1 MAKPTAKSFW
11 NVPQD
16 VPPTKMK
23 IHHQFDNMLHFN
35 HKSNVVLRNINA
47 VIRLIFKNTKEQ
59 QAITALRDAGPSH
72 LPKNQIDENRVK
84 EIQKIANTMKV
95 NIPRRFDSKTAIRE
109 FI

>member
-1 MAKPTAKSFW
+1 
-11 NVPQD
+11 
-16 VPPTKMK
+16 
-23 IHHQFDNMLHFN
+23 MLHFN